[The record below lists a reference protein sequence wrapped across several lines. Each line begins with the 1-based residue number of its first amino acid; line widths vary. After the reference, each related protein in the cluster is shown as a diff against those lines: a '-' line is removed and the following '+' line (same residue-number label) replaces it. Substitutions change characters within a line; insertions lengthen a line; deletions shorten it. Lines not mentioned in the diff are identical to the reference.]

1 MQRFTRYYLSPVGR
15 LEITATA
22 QALLSVHFA
31 DAQKKPGPGRPQT
44 PQSSPPIE
52 HCIGE
57 LDEYFAGK
65 RQVFSV
71 RYALQ
76 GTPFQQKAW
85 QALTRIPYGETTTYG
100 QQAQWL
106 GHPKAARAVGL
117 CNGSNPLVIIVPCH
131 RVIGANGSLTGFGG
145 DLWVKRW
152 LLDHE
157 QRHAQKTKGQ
167 LALFD
172 KARNEASGY
181 TN

>member
-1 MQRFTRYYLSPVGR
+1 MERFTRYYLSPVGR

-44 PQSSPPIE
+44 PESSPPIE
-52 HCIGE
+52 QCIRE
-57 LDEYFAGK
+57 LEEYFAGK

-71 RYALQ
+71 PYALE
-76 GTPFQQKAW
+76 GTAFQQKAW
-85 QALTRIPYGETTTYG
+85 QALSTIGYGETITYG
-100 QQAQWL
+100 QQAQRL

-117 CNGSNPLVIIVPCH
+117 CNGCNPVVIIVPCH

-157 QRHAQKTKGQ
+157 QLHAPKTNGQ
-167 LALFD
+167 LTLFH
-172 KARNEASGY
+172 S
-181 TN
+181 